1 MPSFQSVIVNAS
13 EIDLT
18 TVIPTVST
26 TEGGI
31 TIPASWGPVGER
43 VLVESADELVD
54 VFGKPTI
61 NNYEEWFTASNF
73 LDYGNQL
80 WVVREVDSTNSN
92 TTLRASNASA
102 NNVGFLVKNDY
113 HYETNYSDGS
123 LKTSNNTGDWIAKFP
138 GDLGNSLRVSVCD
151 SANAYQHA
159 LAGTVLVQAGN
170 TVVTGSGTSFTTE
183 AAVGELI
190 VINEEVHRIA
200 GIANTTSLTLEKPH
214 LTGASANVAYH
225 RWAYYNEVDLAPG
238 TTEWVSNKGGSNDE
252 MHVVVIDENGIF
264 TGVRGTILEV
274 FQKVSKASDARLD
287 DGSGNYYKEVINK
300 KSRYIR
306 WAGHANQTNYGKQA
320 AAITYGGSNLPISA
334 SLGGGKNGS
343 AIGNDEKIRGYDLF
357 KNPEELDM
365 SLLLGANATQTV
377 SVHLI
382 NNIAEFR
389 KDCLAVLS
397 PPRATVVDNL
407 GQEAVEIVAYRN
419 TLPSTSYAVLDTGW
433 KYQYDKYN
441 DVYRFVPL
449 NGDIAGLMVQTD
461 NTRDPWWS
469 PAGFNRGNIK
479 NVLRLAYNPSKTDR
493 DLLYK
498 NGINPVVTFPGDGTV
513 LYGDKTLLAKP
524 SAFDRINVRRLFIVL
539 RKAIS
544 RAAKYTLFEFND
556 DFTRAQFRNMVEP
569 YLRDVQGRRGIYDF
583 RAVCDSTNNTAEVID
598 RNEFVGDI
606 YIKPARSINFIQL
619 NFVAVRTGVDFSEIT
634 GKF

>member
-1 MPSFQSVIVNAS
+1 MPSFQSVVVNS
-13 EIDLT
+13 TEIDLT

-31 TIPASWGPVGER
+31 VIPASWGPVGER
-43 VLVESADELVD
+43 TLIESADELVSTY
-54 VFGKPTI
+54 GKPTVT
-61 NNYEEWFTASNF
+61 NYEEWFTASNF

-80 WVVREVDSTNSN
+80 WVVREADIDNATAN
-92 TTLRASNASA
+92 LRARNASA
-102 NNVGFLVKNDY
+102 NGVGVLVKNDY
-113 HYETNYSDGS
+113 HYDTNYADGS
-123 LKTSNNTGDWIAKFP
+123 LKTTYNTGDWIAKFP
-138 GDLGNSLRVSVCD
+138 GDIGNSLKVSVCD
-151 SANAYQHA
+151 SANAYQKT
-159 LAGTVLVQAGN
+159 LTGTMTVAAGN
-170 TVVTGSGTSFTTE
+170 TTVTGSGTSFTTE
-183 AAVGELI
+183 VAVGELV
-190 VINEEVHRIA
+190 VINEEVHTVSA
-200 GIANTTSLTLEKPH
+200 IANTTQITLSTAH
-214 LTGASANVAYH
+214 VSGATANVGYH
-225 RWAYYNEVDLAPG
+225 RWSQYNEVDLAPG
-238 TTEWVSNKGGSNDE
+238 TTEWVSNKGGTNDE
-252 MHVVVIDENGIF
+252 IHIVVIDEDGF
-264 TGVRGTILEV
+264 FSGVKGTVLEV
-274 FQKVSKASDARLD
+274 FQKLSKASDARLD
-287 DGSGNYYKEVINK
+287 NGEGNYYKEVIGR

-306 WAGHANQTNYGKQA
+306 WAGHPSTSNYGKAA
-320 AAITYGGSNLPISA
+320 AAITYGTNNLPLVA
-334 SLGGGKNGS
+334 SLSDGADGA

-365 SLLLGANATQTV
+365 SLLLGANATQTLA
-377 SVHLI
+377 VHLI
-382 NNIAEFR
+382 NNVAEFR

-397 PPRATVVDNL
+397 PPKSVVIDNL

-461 NTRDPWWS
+461 TTRDPWWS

-479 NVLRLAYNPSKTDR
+479 NVIRLAYNPSRTDR

-498 NGINPVVTFPGDGTV
+498 NGINPVCTFPGDGTV

-583 RAVCDSTNNTAEVID
+583 RVVCDSTNNTGEVID

-619 NFVAVRTGVDFSEIT
+619 NFIAVRTGVDFSEIT